1 MLYGH
6 GDDGYQFKTDIVAD
20 FSTNVWYGG
29 EPGGLKEHIF
39 KSWTMINKYPDVL
52 AESLSKKISE
62 HHSLQA
68 DNILVNSGSTES
80 IYLVA
85 QAFRQKKTAIVLPA
99 FAEYEDAAKM
109 YGHEV
114 SFIDWE
120 QLNPSTQIKTGLVFL
135 CNPNNPT
142 GEVFIHTEELLSN
155 NPQTIFVIDEA
166 FIEFTLTISSSVLLV
181 NKYKNLIILR
191 SLTKAYAIPGL
202 RLGYMVSS
210 MEMIDRIKQFKYPWS
225 VNAIALETGKFIF
238 ENYADIQLPLK
249 NLLKDKENFINAL
262 AEAPAKVLTSRTH
275 FFLAELLNGEA
286 SALKQY
292 LIKNHGILI
301 RDASNFRGL
310 KSGHFRIATLSAA
323 KNQLL
328 VNALKEWKNHTS

>member
-6 GDDGYQFKTDIVAD
+6 GDDGYQYKADIVAD

-29 EPGGLKEHIF
+29 EPRGLKEHIF
-39 KSWTMINKYPDVL
+39 RNWNTINKYPEVL
-52 AESLSKKISE
+52 AESLSKKIGE
-62 HHSLQA
+62 HHYLPA

-80 IYLVA
+80 IYLIA
-85 QAFRQKKTAIVLPA
+85 QAFRNQTTTIVTPA
-99 FAEYEDAAKM
+99 FAEYEDATKM
-109 YGHEV
+109 YGHEI
-114 SFIDWE
+114 SFISWDDL
-120 QLNPSTQIKTGLVFL
+120 QPSTTIKTGLVFL

-142 GEVFIHTEELLSN
+142 GEVFACIEDLVAN
-155 NPQTIFVIDEA
+155 NPKTVFIIDEA
-166 FIEFTLTISSSVLLV
+166 FIEFTLSIRSSVELV

-191 SLTKAYAIPGL
+191 SLTKAYAVPGL
-202 RLGYMVSS
+202 RLGYMVASATL
-210 MEMIDRIKQFKYPWS
+210 INKIKEFKFPWS

-238 ENYADIQLPLK
+238 DNYSTIQVPLE
-249 NLLKDKENFINAL
+249 NLLKDKESFVNDL
-262 AEAPAKVLTSRTH
+262 HKAPVNILNSHTH

-292 LIKNHGILI
+292 LIKHHGILI

-310 KSGHFRIATLSAA
+310 GAGHFRIATLNAA

-328 VNALKEWKNHTS
+328 VNALKQWKNHTS

>member
-6 GDDGYQFKTDIVAD
+6 GDDGYQFKADIVAD

-29 EPGGLKEHIF
+29 EPEGLKEHIF
-39 KSWTMINKYPDVL
+39 KNWTAINKYPEVL

-62 HHSLQA
+62 HHSLQV

-85 QAFRQKKTAIVLPA
+85 QAFRQKKTAIVIPA

-109 YGHEV
+109 YEHEV
-114 SFIDWE
+114 SFIDWQ
-120 QLNPSTQIKTGLVFL
+120 QLNPSTQIKTELVFL

-142 GEVFIHTEELLSN
+142 GEIFIHIEELLSN

-166 FIEFTLTISSSVLLV
+166 FIEFTLSISSSVLLV

-210 MEMIDRIKQFKYPWS
+210 VEMIDSIKQFKYPWS
-225 VNAIALETGKFIF
+225 VNTIALETGKFIF
-238 ENYADIQLPLK
+238 DNYPDIQLPLM
-249 NLLKDKENFINAL
+249 NLLKNKERFITAL
-262 AEAPAKVLTSRTH
+262 EQASVNVLNSHTH
-275 FFLAELLNGEA
+275 FFLAELLNSEA
-286 SALKQY
+286 SSLKQY

>member
-6 GDDGYQFKTDIVAD
+6 GDDGYQFKVDIVAD

-29 EPGGLKEHIF
+29 EPEGLKEHIF
-39 KSWTMINKYPDVL
+39 SNWNAINKYPEVL
-52 AESLSKKISE
+52 SESLSKKISAY
-62 HHSLQA
+62 HGLQTG
-68 DNILVNSGSTES
+68 NILVNSGSTES

-85 QAFRQKKTAIVLPA
+85 QAFRQKKTAIVVPA
-99 FAEYEDAAKM
+99 FAEYEDAAEM
-109 YGHEV
+109 YEHEV
-114 SFIDWE
+114 SFIDWQ
-120 QLNPSTQIKTGLVFL
+120 QLNPSAQIKTELVFL

-142 GEVFIHTEELLSN
+142 GEIFIHIEELLSN

-166 FIEFTLTISSSVLLV
+166 FIEFTLSISSSASLV

-210 MEMIDRIKQFKYPWS
+210 VEMIDSIKQFKYPWS
-225 VNAIALETGKFIF
+225 VNTIALETGKFIF
-238 ENYADIQLPLK
+238 DNYPHIQLPLK
-249 NLLKDKENFINAL
+249 NLLKDKESFINAL
-262 AEAPAKVLTSRTH
+262 EKAPVNVLNSHTH

-292 LIKNHGILI
+292 LIKNHGVLI

-310 KSGHFRIATLSAA
+310 KSGHFRIATLNAA

>member
-6 GDDGYQFKTDIVAD
+6 GDDGYQFKADIVAD

-29 EPGGLKEHIF
+29 EPEGLKEYIF
-39 KSWTMINKYPDVL
+39 SNWNTINKYPEVL
-52 AESLSKKISE
+52 AESLSKKIGE
-62 HHSLQA
+62 HHGLQK

-85 QAFRQKKTAIVLPA
+85 QAFRQKKTAIVIPA

-109 YGHEV
+109 YQHEV
-114 SFIDWE
+114 SFIDWQ
-120 QLNPSTQIKTGLVFL
+120 QLNPSTQIKTELVFL

-142 GEVFIHTEELLSN
+142 GEIFTHIEELLSN

-166 FIEFTLTISSSVLLV
+166 FIEFTLSISSSVLLV

-210 MEMIDRIKQFKYPWS
+210 VEMIDSIKQFKFPWS
-225 VNAIALETGKFIF
+225 VNTIALESGKFIF
-238 ENYADIQLPLK
+238 DNYSDIQLPLK
-249 NLLKDKENFINAL
+249 NLLKDKENFTNAL
-262 AEAPAKVLTSRTH
+262 EEAPVNVLNSHAH

-286 SALKQY
+286 STLKQY